1 MKAILVIDEMPTEC
15 IECPFHRLYLD
26 GWANEETHCSLTA
39 KRNKDGVHTKAEW
52 CPLKSMPMEFTVEK
66 LSEEEQDSTKML
78 VEMAIMKV
86 YADGW
91 NDCLKEINETE
102 KTT

>member
-39 KRNKDGVHTKAEW
+39 KRNKDGVNTRAEW
-52 CPLKSMPMEFTVEK
+52 CPLKPIPNEAC
-66 LSEEEQDSTKML
+66 QRL
-78 VEMAIMKV
+78 VEGLDAIEKMKSV
-86 YADGW
+86 
-91 NDCLKEINETE
+91 EVRVVRRTE
-102 KTT
+102 